1 MKIKEIVIVSALL
14 QCLLYSVTAAQQ
26 KIRIGCPSIS
36 SRQAQLWIAKDE
48 GIFRKYGLDVELIFL
63 RGGQVAIQALTGG
76 DPPLVTIGNVII
88 ANLQGH
94 DIVLV
99 GSVENSYD
107 QVVFARPGT
116 ATRFEQLKGKRF
128 GISGF
133 GSATHNAALIL
144 FKKFNLEPNKDVVFV
159 PTGTGPERLAA
170 MGSGRID
177 ATFFNPSEVPQALK
191 AGLVELIQT
200 GDIGFEVQRSGLPRH
215 AATSK
220 PIEKPSRRHSRLT
233 SKASTMSSPIKAR
246 R

>member
-1 MKIKEIVIVSALL
+1 MTIFSAAVIAAVIGFSAVPLH
-14 QCLLYSVTAAQQ
+14 AQALQ
-26 KIRIGCPSIS
+26 KIRLGYPSVS

-48 GIFRKYGLDVELIFL
+48 GIFRKHGVEVELIFL
-63 RGGQVAIQALTGG
+63 RGGQIAIQALTSG
-76 DPPLVTIGNVII
+76 DPPIVTVGNVII

-107 QVVFARPGT
+107 QSVMARPGT
-116 ATRFEQLKGKRF
+116 VARVEQLKGKRF

-144 FKKFNLEPNKDVVFV
+144 FRKFDLEPNRDVILV

-170 MGSGRID
+170 MSAGRID

-191 AGLVELIQT
+191 AGFVEIVQMA
-200 GDIGFEVQRSGLPRH
+200 DIGFEV
-215 AATSK
+215 
-220 PIEKPSRRHSRLT
+220 
-233 SKASTMSSPIKAR
+233 
-246 R
+246 